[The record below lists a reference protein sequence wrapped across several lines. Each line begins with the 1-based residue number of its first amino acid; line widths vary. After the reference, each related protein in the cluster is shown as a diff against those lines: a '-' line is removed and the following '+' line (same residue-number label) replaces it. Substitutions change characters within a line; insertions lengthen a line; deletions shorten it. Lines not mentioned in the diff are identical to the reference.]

1 MKTVISMTEK
11 IKEILQNR
19 DITIPRILF
28 TNYKKIGLTDQEL
41 IFLTYIIN
49 TSTIFN
55 PKQIS
60 EDLSIDLNQIM
71 ENMENLGSKGIIR
84 LETKKIG
91 NVRNEVINLEGL
103 YDKLTFS
110 MLQEEKKE
118 ETPDVYSLFEKEFGR
133 TLSPMEYEIIG
144 AWIEN
149 GTSEET
155 IKLALKEAVYN
166 QANSLRYIDKII
178 SEWNKKGIKTQED
191 VEKSRINFKQKKEAK
206 PKNDI
211 LDYDWLNDK

>member
-28 TNYKKIGLTDQEL
+28 TNYKKIGLTEKEL
-41 IFLTYIIN
+41 IFTIYLIN
-49 TSTIFN
+49 STEIFN

-60 EDLSIDLNQIM
+60 IDMNINLNEVM
-71 ENMENLGSKGIIR
+71 ELISNLKSKGILDIE
-84 LETKKIG
+84 LKKIG
-91 NVRNEVINLEGL
+91 TKRNEYILLDNLYE
-103 YDKLTFS
+103 KLTNIIINKE
-110 MLQEEKKE
+110 EEK
-118 ETPDVYSLFEKEFGR
+118 TTNIYDIFEKEFGR
-133 TLSPMEYEIIG
+133 TISPMEYQIIG
-144 AWIEN
+144 AWLDN

-155 IKLALKEAVYN
+155 ILLALKEATYN
-166 QANSLRYIDKII
+166 GVSNLRYIDKII

>member
-1 MKTVISMTEK
+1 MTGK

-28 TNYKKIGLTDQEL
+28 TNYKKIGLTEKEL
-41 IFLTYIIN
+41 IFTIYLMNN
-49 TSTIFN
+49 TEIFN

-60 EDLSIDLNQIM
+60 IDMNINLNEVM
-71 ENMENLGSKGIIR
+71 EIVSNLKSKGILDIE
-84 LETKKIG
+84 LKKLGTK
-91 NVRNEVINLEGL
+91 RNEYIILDNLYE
-103 YDKLTFS
+103 KLTNIIINKE
-110 MLQEEKKE
+110 EEK
-118 ETPDVYSLFEKEFGR
+118 TTNIYDIFEKEFGR
-133 TLSPMEYEIIG
+133 TISPMEYQIIG
-144 AWIEN
+144 AWLDN

-155 IKLALKEAVYN
+155 ILLALKEATYN
-166 QANSLRYIDKII
+166 GVSNLRYIDKII

-191 VEKSRINFKQKKEAK
+191 VEKSRLNFKQKKETK

>member
-1 MKTVISMTEK
+1 MTEK

-28 TNYKKIGLTDQEL
+28 TNYKKIGLTEKEL
-41 IFLTYIIN
+41 IFTIYLIN
-49 TSTIFN
+49 STEIFN

-60 EDLSIDLNQIM
+60 IDMNINLNEVM
-71 ENMENLGSKGIIR
+71 ELISNLKSKGILDIE
-84 LETKKIG
+84 LKKIG
-91 NVRNEVINLEGL
+91 TKRNEYILLDNLYE
-103 YDKLTFS
+103 KLTNIIINKE
-110 MLQEEKKE
+110 EEK
-118 ETPDVYSLFEKEFGR
+118 TTNIYDIFEKEFGR
-133 TLSPMEYEIIG
+133 TISPMEYQIIG
-144 AWIEN
+144 AWLDN

-155 IKLALKEAVYN
+155 ILLALKEATYN
-166 QANSLRYIDKII
+166 GVSNLRYIDKII

-191 VEKSRINFKQKKEAK
+191 VEKSRINFKQKKEEK

>member
-1 MKTVISMTEK
+1 MTEK

-28 TNYKKIGLTDQEL
+28 TNYKKIGLTEKEL
-41 IFLTYIIN
+41 IFTIYLIN
-49 TSTIFN
+49 STEIFN

-60 EDLSIDLNQIM
+60 IDMNINLNEVM
-71 ENMENLGSKGIIR
+71 ELISNLKSKGILDIE
-84 LETKKIG
+84 LKKIG
-91 NVRNEVINLEGL
+91 TKRNEYILLDNLYE
-103 YDKLTFS
+103 KLTNIIINKE
-110 MLQEEKKE
+110 EEK
-118 ETPDVYSLFEKEFGR
+118 TTNIYDIFEKEFGR
-133 TLSPMEYEIIG
+133 TISPMEYQIIG
-144 AWIEN
+144 AWLDN

-155 IKLALKEAVYN
+155 ILLALKEATYN
-166 QANSLRYIDKII
+166 GVSNLRYIDKII

>member
-1 MKTVISMTEK
+1 MTEK

-28 TNYKKIGLTDQEL
+28 TNYKKIGLTEKEL
-41 IFLTYIIN
+41 IFTIYLIN
-49 TSTIFN
+49 STEIFN

-60 EDLSIDLNQIM
+60 IDMNINLNEVM
-71 ENMENLGSKGIIR
+71 ELISNLKSKGILDIE
-84 LETKKIG
+84 LKKVGTK
-91 NVRNEVINLEGL
+91 RNEYILLDNLYE
-103 YDKLTFS
+103 KLTNIIINKE
-110 MLQEEKKE
+110 EEK
-118 ETPDVYSLFEKEFGR
+118 TTNIYDIFEKEFGR
-133 TLSPMEYEIIG
+133 TISPMEYQIIG
-144 AWIEN
+144 AWLDN

-155 IKLALKEAVYN
+155 ILLALKEATYN
-166 QANSLRYIDKII
+166 GVSNLRYIDKII